1 MSDPTKNDEQA
12 SVEANNGQPLTPL
25 MVTDSKMSSV
35 ANEDHILPVD
45 NGKTWDVK
53 LVLIREFLTRYIKHC
68 RNNDLKITAGYL
80 SFITLL
86 SLIPILTV
94 MLSVISAF
102 PEFTGAK
109 ELIEGFIF
117 TNFLPA
123 SSHQIQGYIDSFVN
137 NASKMTAVGIVF
149 LIAVALSLISS
160 VDTALNKIWRVQ
172 NKRKGVISFSIYWM
186 VLTLGPVFIGASIG
200 VTSYIV
206 GMADSLTGGVIGLV
220 LIELLPFIISAIAFL
235 FLYMLVPNR
244 DVYLQPALAG
254 AVFAAL
260 MFELTKRGFAL
271 YITNFPSYQVIYGT
285 LATIPILFIWIYLS
299 WIVVLLGAEFTVMLE
314 DKMYGSSQ

>member
-1 MSDPTKNDEQA
+1 MKEPMQHSEPNDDNKN
-12 SVEANNGQPLTPL
+12 T
-25 MVTDSKMSSV
+25 SSNLSEGGV
-35 ANEDHILPVD
+35 QKANELIDSTAWTERV
-45 NGKTWDVK
+45 
-53 LVLIREFLTRYIKHC
+53 LVAREFIASYVNHC
-68 RNNDLKITAGYL
+68 RGNDLKITAGYL

-102 PEFTGAK
+102 PKFTGAR

-123 SSHQIQGYIDSFVN
+123 SSHQIQGYIDSFVD
-137 NASKMTAVGIVF
+137 NASKMTAVGIIF

-206 GMADSLTGGVIGLV
+206 SMADSLTGGVIGLA
-220 LIELLPFIISAIAFL
+220 LIELLPFTISAIAFL

-244 DVYLQPALAG
+244 DVPLRPALAG

-260 MFELTKRGFAL
+260 MFEVTKRGFAL

-285 LATIPILFIWIYLS
+285 LATIPILFIWVYLS

-314 DKMYGSSQ
+314 DKMSGNNQ

>member
-1 MSDPTKNDEQA
+1 MRTPTGKQVNSSIVEESDATNENSTYQVMPTNEHYSWAFKLNLAKGFMSD
-12 SVEANNGQPLTPL
+12 
-25 MVTDSKMSSV
+25 
-35 ANEDHILPVD
+35 
-45 NGKTWDVK
+45 
-53 LVLIREFLTRYIKHC
+53 YISHC
-68 RNNDLKITAGYL
+68 RSNDLKITAGYL

-102 PEFTGAK
+102 PEFTGAR

-123 SSHQIQGYIDSFVN
+123 SSHQIQGYIDSFVS

-160 VDTALNKIWRVQ
+160 VDTALNKIWKVQ

-200 VTSYIV
+200 VTSYVV
-206 GMADSLTGGVIGLV
+206 GMADSLTGGIIGLA
-220 LIELLPFIISAIAFL
+220 LIELLPFIISTIAFL

-244 DVYLQPALAG
+244 DVPIQPALAG

-285 LATIPILFIWIYLS
+285 LATIPILFIWVYLS

-314 DKMYGSSQ
+314 KRMSGDN

>member
-1 MSDPTKNDEQA
+1 MEKPECSDKADSNTAVLDSEKGGESYQVVTTEQDEGWFGKA
-12 SVEANNGQPLTPL
+12 LT
-25 MVTDSKMSSV
+25 V
-35 ANEDHILPVD
+35 
-45 NGKTWDVK
+45 
-53 LVLIREFLTRYIKHC
+53 REFMAHYISHC
-68 RNNDLKITAGYL
+68 RSNDLKITAGYL

-102 PEFTGAK
+102 PEFTGAR

-123 SSHQIQGYIDSFVN
+123 SSHQIQGYIDSFVS

-160 VDTALNKIWRVQ
+160 VDSALNKIWRVK

-206 GMADSLTGGVIGLV
+206 SMADSLTGGVIGII
-220 LIELLPFIISAIAFL
+220 LIELLPFIISSIAFL
-235 FLYMLVPNR
+235 FLFMLVPNR
-244 DVYLQPALAG
+244 DVAMKPALAG
-254 AVFAAL
+254 AIFAAV

-285 LATIPILFIWIYLS
+285 LATIPILFIWVYLS

-314 DKMYGSSQ
+314 DKMSGDKK